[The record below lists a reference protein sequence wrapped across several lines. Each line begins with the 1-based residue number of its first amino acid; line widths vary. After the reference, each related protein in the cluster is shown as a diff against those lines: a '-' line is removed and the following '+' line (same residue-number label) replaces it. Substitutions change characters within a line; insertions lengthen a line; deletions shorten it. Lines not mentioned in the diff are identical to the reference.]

1 MKKIRLR
8 VNRDGAVRSINAMQC
23 QFLADLVANRIAL
36 ALPRV
41 ATRAKPDGV
50 NSLRARRCTRIAAR
64 AHPKATSMAVRAPSR
79 TRVRFAGAVVSAAI
93 LSMVCAFPAVAQA
106 ASPVPDQVSLSE
118 QTMTWS
124 TVKFATSAEN
134 GLVGGSL
141 DKKTIVDR
149 TFRTYVLEN
158 RYLKVTLLPEFGGR
172 ILSIIYKPTGH
183 EQLYRSEVGVPYGIK
198 AGNFYYDWMMVYGGI
213 FPTFPDA
220 EHGKTWLKPWDFK
233 VVKESAGEVTV
244 SMSLKDD
251 FEYSAAPG
259 RFRSGSTGI
268 EATTYVT
275 LKADRAALDARVVLK
290 NPQNKTIEYEYWTCT
305 TLAPGSD
312 PNNPKTTGGAEIIA
326 PIQAY
331 TTPHWSANLADGDK
345 SAGSGRSR
353 FEKLRYFKNWPTMGI
368 AYAAPDMGAANF
380 WGVINHDNDEGIIRI
395 ADNTVTPGLKMWTW
409 GFPSFTNETDARKDP
424 NEARPYVELW
434 AGVSDQFF
442 HSAHFPALGEV
453 SIPETYSPTVGMSNV
468 TDANENILINLA
480 AEGASVNLQFFS
492 LEPARPLRVTLKRGD
507 AVLFDDAVTA
517 DPKNGNRIS
526 ATIPG
531 SGSGEQ
537 VRLTIRTAEG
547 KELIAAV
554 TKIK

>member
-1 MKKIRLR
+1 M
-8 VNRDGAVRSINAMQC
+8 S
-23 QFLADLVANRIAL
+23 
-36 ALPRV
+36 
-41 ATRAKPDGV
+41 
-50 NSLRARRCTRIAAR
+50 
-64 AHPKATSMAVRAPSR
+64 
-79 TRVRFAGAVVSAAI
+79 
-93 LSMVCAFPAVAQA
+93 AFPAVAQA
-106 ASPVPDQVSLSE
+106 ASPAPDQVSFSE
-118 QTMTWS
+118 STMTWS
-124 TVKFATSAEN
+124 TVKYATDAES
-134 GLVGGSL
+134 GLVSGSL

-158 RYLKVTLLPEFGGR
+158 HYLKVTLLPEFGGR

-198 AGNFYYDWMMVYGGI
+198 AGNFYYDWLMVYGGI

-233 VVKESAGEVTV
+233 VVKESPGEVTV

-251 FEYSAAPG
+251 FAYAAAP
-259 RFRSGSTGI
+259 RKFRSGSTGI

-290 NPQNKTIEYEYWTCT
+290 NPQPETIEYEYWTCT

-312 PNNPKTTGGAEIIA
+312 PKNPKTTGGAEIIA
-326 PIQAY
+326 PIAAY
-331 TTPHWSANLADGDK
+331 TTPDWSANLSKGDT
-345 SAGSGRSR
+345 SAGPGKSR

-424 NEARPYVELW
+424 NEAQPYVELW

-442 HSAHFPALGEV
+442 RSARFPALGEV

-468 TDANENILINLA
+468 TDANENILINLVA
-480 AEGASVNLQFFS
+480 QGASVNLQFFS
-492 LEPARPLRVTLKRGD
+492 IEPATPLRVTLKRGD
-507 AVLFDDAVTA
+507 AILFDDAVKA

-526 ATIPG
+526 ATIPAG
-531 SGSGEQ
+531 GSGEQ
-537 VRLTIRTAEG
+537 VQLTIRTAEG
-547 KELIAAV
+547 KELIAAEI
-554 TKIK
+554 KIK